1 MKKSI
6 RLATPEFWKQVKNEY
21 SKEPHNNLFASST
34 SLFDMWHYIELKLVI
49 KHLSKLFLIENS
61 IVGINP
67 DVNTN
72 NLFTITN
79 KDLTFNEVNLM
90 FIDWCINYFTDIN
103 NHFTVGFWENLK
115 NKFIQNEEAL
125 FLCQVSEEFD
135 SLFKSDISKQIKEW
149 AEFFLKEQY
158 LPDIAVYKGT
168 YCNTLFQNCCIKK
181 DHRKIR
187 LRFIDFMIYYLTNYE
202 SYNYINNVELWIKMR
217 DETVEL
223 GSINN
228 SPTFFN
234 FYTYT
239 NNQKLT
245 QQFAKEFLGE
255 INFKHVKVW
264 KVPNMF
270 KIFKL
275 PYDSLY
281 TQKHLDIV
289 FLNWRINKLLNNYL

>member
-6 RLATPEFWKQVKNEY
+6 RLTTPEFWKQVKNEY
-21 SKEPHNNLFASST
+21 LKEPHNNLFVSST
-34 SLFDMWHYIELKLVI
+34 SLFDMWHYIELRLII

-79 KDLTFNEVNLM
+79 SDLTFNEVNLM

-158 LPDIAVYKGT
+158 LPHIDVYKGT

-202 SYNYINNVELWIKMR
+202 TYNFINNVELWIKIR
-217 DETVEL
+217 DETIEL
-223 GSINN
+223 GCINN

-234 FYTYT
+234 FYYYT
-239 NNQKLT
+239 KNQKLL
-245 QQFAKEFLGE
+245 QQFAEEFVKEMDYK
-255 INFKHVKVW
+255 NVKVW

-270 KIFKL
+270 QIFNL
-275 PYDSLY
+275 PYDLLY
-281 TQKHLDIV
+281 TQKNLDII
-289 FLNWRINKLLNNYL
+289 FLNWRVNKLLNNYL